1 MAEQFSASSG
11 RRSLFR
17 GWRLGVLI
25 LALAAV
31 IAIIVRATII
41 DFVYVSSGSMEPT
54 LGVDDRISVNRLAY
68 QSEPIQRGDVVVFD
82 GRGSMLSY
90 GDSNLILDFL
100 RSVRLAGDDTLFVKR
115 VIGVGGDRVSC
126 CGTDGMLTLNGGPL
140 TEDYLYPGDA
150 PSEQKFDVIVP
161 EGRIW
166 VMGDHRSISE
176 DSRALL
182 GRPGGGMIDVDRVI
196 GRVDRIILPWERA
209 GHVASLPMSATSREL
224 VNDQAHG

>member
-1 MAEQFSASSG
+1 MAEQVSANPR

-17 GWRLGVLI
+17 GWRLGVFL

-31 IAIIVRATII
+31 IAIIVRATVM

-54 LGVDDRISVNRLAY
+54 LQVDDRISVNRLAY
-68 QSEPIQRGDVVVFD
+68 KSEPIQRGDVIVFD

-90 GDSNLILDFL
+90 GTSNVVVDAL
-100 RSVRLAGDDTLFVKR
+100 RALRLAGDDTLYVKR
-115 VIGVGGDRVSC
+115 VIGVGGDHVSC
-126 CGTDGMLTLNGGPL
+126 CTADGKISVNGSALEEP
-140 TEDYLYPGDA
+140 YLFPGDA

-161 EGRIW
+161 EGRVW

-182 GRPGGGMIDVDRVI
+182 GRPGGGMIDVERVL
-196 GRVDRIILPWERA
+196 GRVDRIILPWDRA
-209 GHVASLPMSATSREL
+209 REVPREQ
-224 VNDQAHG
+224 VNHG